1 MKKTHRKCDT
11 CKNEYRVTREAQSYC
26 SPRCRRAAAYGR
38 EFHFVV
44 ADRQLNALD
53 AERTGML
60 GLTSLDGDLFDEASE
75 TEARAALS
83 RLL

>member
-1 MKKTHRKCDT
+1 MA
-11 CKNEYRVTREAQSYC
+11 E
-26 SPRCRRAAAYGR
+26 
-38 EFHFVV
+38 VV